1 MNISFEYPFF
11 LILLPL
17 GICFFKCSRES
28 MELFFPKVEFL
39 PKFSFKTS
47 YFLQFLIFSLLVLA
61 LSAPFSYKN
70 FISNPKKGRDLV
82 LAIDAS
88 GSMDERF
95 AKSNKSKFQTVIQ
108 MAKDFVK
115 KRFDDNIGI
124 VIFGSF
130 AYIASPITYDMKALE
145 FILNYLE
152 SGVAGNNTA
161 IGDAIFWAVKALKSE
176 KSKEKVIIL
185 LTDGH
190 QNSGGISIKKAVL
203 EAKKIKAKIY
213 TLAIGDADKKLLKK
227 IAKKSKGKFFYVKD
241 KESLQKVFKEIDSLE
256 PSKIR
261 SGFYE
266 DKKYLFPIFLI
277 FSLFLIFYLLL
288 RKIR

>member
-28 MELFFPKVEFL
+28 IELFFPKVEFL

-115 KRFDDNIGI
+115 KRFDNNIGI

-130 AYIASPITYDMKALE
+130 AYIASPITYNMKALE

-161 IGDAIFWAVKALKSE
+161 IGDA
-176 KSKEKVIIL
+176 
-185 LTDGH
+185 
-190 QNSGGISIKKAVL
+190 
-203 EAKKIKAKIY
+203 
-213 TLAIGDADKKLLKK
+213 DKKLLKK
-227 IAKKSKGKFFYVKD
+227 IVKKSKGKFFYVKD

-288 RKIR
+288 RKIK